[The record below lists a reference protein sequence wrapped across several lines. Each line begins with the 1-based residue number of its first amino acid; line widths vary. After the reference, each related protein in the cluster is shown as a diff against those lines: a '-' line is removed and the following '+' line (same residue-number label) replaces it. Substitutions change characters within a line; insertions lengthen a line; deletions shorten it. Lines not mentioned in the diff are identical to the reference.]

1 MIRVRNTKLIL
12 WLITGFAAAIALNR
26 FIFGLGVT
34 TNLNDRTPWGLWIGF
49 DVMGGVALAAG
60 GFVITA
66 IFYIMKRE
74 EFHPLVKPA
83 VLTAFLGYVAVVFS
97 LLVDL
102 GLPWNIWH
110 MIIFWNPHSPLFE
123 VGWCVMLY
131 TAVLL
136 LEFSPVP
143 LEEFSRYAKIRN
155 FLMKFR
161 FLFVL
166 LGIMLST
173 LHQSSL
179 GSLFL
184 IMPFKL
190 YPLWYSNILPVQFF
204 ISAVALGLMMVAFE
218 SLLSHWIY
226 KREHETNLIAKL
238 CKTAVWVLA
247 TYFLVK
253 MIDIIATG
261 KFSMIFN
268 GSWQSNLFI
277 AEVLISTV
285 IPAVLFAVPKL
296 ADNSK
301 VQWTGSSMVI
311 LGVVLNRIDVGGL
324 AMLGTTGDS
333 YTPLWTEIFISLGII
348 SAAALIFLFAIE
360 HFHVWDI
367 LPKEPDS
374 LPHTL
379 PEFDYSSRT
388 WLGTPDVSGLT
399 KYSLVFILSFAL
411 GMFLMP
417 GEHLH
422 SKGIDNIKVN
432 RASGFDTLY
441 INGNGDGRL
450 VKFPHQAHINWIK
463 THNLSIIKRDVFNN
477 LSTVNNDSCG
487 MCHHLKLPGEK
498 LSACSECHS
507 NMYRQVDF
515 FRHNWHRTN
524 QRADLKCDDCHKTGV
539 YRSAQSA
546 KKCDDCHK
554 NYKFTA
560 NEHGFVK
567 DYYILSYTD
576 ALHRLCVSCH
586 TIESKNLKDKPNLAQ
601 CSTCHKTVL
610 PENLTA
616 GLNWK
621 INLPHFNNVILPD
634 VKQEKIEEK

>member
-1 MIRVRNTKLIL
+1 MNRVRNTKLIL

-83 VLTAFLGYVAVVFS
+83 VLTAFLGYVAVIFS

-110 MIIFWNPHSPLFE
+110 MIVFWNPHSPLFE

-131 TAVLL
+131 TSVLL

-143 LEEFSRYAKIRN
+143 LENFSRYAKIRN

-161 FLFVL
+161 FVFVL

-190 YPLWYSNILPVQFF
+190 YPLWYSNILPIEFF
-204 ISAVALGLMMVAFE
+204 ISAIALGLMMVTFE

-226 KREHETNLIAKL
+226 KRKPETNLIAKL
-238 CKTAVWVLA
+238 CRASVWVLS

-253 MIDIIATG
+253 MIDIIAEG
-261 KFSMIFN
+261 KFAMIFN

-277 AEVLISTV
+277 IEVLISTI
-285 IPAVLFAVPKL
+285 IPAVLFAFPKL
-296 ADNSK
+296 SEK
-301 VQWTGSSMVI
+301 STVQWTGSIMVI
-311 LGVVLNRIDVGGL
+311 VGVVLNRIDVGGL
-324 AMLGTTGDS
+324 AMLGATGDS
-333 YTPLWTEIFISLGII
+333 YTPMWTEIFISLGII
-348 SAAALIFLFAIE
+348 SAAALVFLFAIE
-360 HFHVWDI
+360 HFNVWEI
-367 LPKEPDS
+367 QPKEPDA

-379 PEFDYSSRT
+379 PSFDYSSKA
-388 WLGTPDVSGLT
+388 WIGTPDVSSLT
-399 KYSLVFILSFAL
+399 THSLAFVISFAV

-417 GEHLH
+417 GSRLH
-422 SKGIDNIKVN
+422 SKGIDKITVS
-432 RASGFDTLY
+432 RATGIDTLL
-441 INGNGDGRL
+441 INGNSDDQF
-450 VKFPHQAHINWIK
+450 VKFPHQAHIAWVKNHSLQFGK
-463 THNLSIIKRDVFNN
+463 
-477 LSTVNNDSCG
+477 DSCTV
-487 MCHHLKLPGEK
+487 CHHLTLPGEK
-498 LSACSECHS
+498 LNGCWECHTS
-507 NMYRQVDF
+507 MYTQVDF
-515 FRHNWHRTN
+515 FNHDWHTSSSG
-524 QRADLKCDDCHKTGV
+524 AKLKCKDCHTPGLT
-539 YRSAQSA
+539 RSAQSA
-546 KKCDDCHK
+546 KKCTDCHPS
-554 NYKFTA
+554 YKFTGNNLIAGVSERTASTA
-560 NEHGFVK
+560 NSSINKKYF
-567 DYYILSYTD
+567 ILSYTD
-576 ALHRLCVSCH
+576 AMHNLCVSCH
-586 TIESKNLKDKPNLAQ
+586 QSESKNLKDKPNLAE
-601 CSTCHKTVL
+601 CTTCHSTQL
-610 PENLTA
+610 QENLTS
-616 GLNWK
+616 GLTWK
-621 INLPHFNNVILPD
+621 ITIPHFNSVILPE
-634 VKQEKIEEK
+634 VKSEK

>member
-1 MIRVRNTKLIL
+1 MNRVRNTKLIL
-12 WLITGFAAAIALNR
+12 WLITGFAAAVVLNR

-110 MIIFWNPHSPLFE
+110 MIIFWNLHSPLFE

-131 TAVLL
+131 TTVLL

-143 LEEFSRYAKIRN
+143 LEEFSRYAKIRKL
-155 FLMKFR
+155 LMKFR
-161 FLFVL
+161 FIFVL

-190 YPLWYSNILPVQFF
+190 YPLWYSNILPIQFF
-204 ISAVALGLMMVAFE
+204 ISAIALGLMMVAFE

-226 KREHETNLIAKL
+226 KREQETNLIAKL
-238 CKTAVWVLA
+238 CKTAVWVLVA
-247 TYFLVK
+247 YIMVK
-253 MIDIIATG
+253 MIDIIAAG

-268 GSWQSNLFI
+268 SSWQSNLFI
-277 AEVLISTV
+277 IEILISAV
-285 IPAVLFAVPKL
+285 IPAILFATPKS
-296 ADNSK
+296 AQNHK
-301 VQWTGSSMVI
+301 VQWIGSSMVI
-311 LGVVLNRIDVGGL
+311 IGVVLNRIDVGGV
-324 AMLGTTGDS
+324 AMLGTTGDT
-333 YTPLWTEIFISLGII
+333 YTPLWTEIFVSFGII
-348 SAAALIFLFAIE
+348 SAAALVFLFAIE

-367 LPKEPDS
+367 QPKEPDS
-374 LPHTL
+374 LPHN
-379 PEFDYSSRT
+379 PPSFDYTSKT
-388 WLGTPDVSGLT
+388 WLGTPDVSGMT
-399 KYSLVFILSFAL
+399 RYSLAFILSFAI

-417 GEHLH
+417 GKHLQ
-422 SKGIDNIKVN
+422 SKGIENIKVS
-432 RASGFDTLY
+432 RASGMDTLY
-441 INGNGDGRL
+441 INGNRDDQL

-463 THNLSIIKRDVFNN
+463 AHKLPTMNNKVFK
-477 LSTVNNDSCG
+477 SASVVNNDTCG
-487 MCHHLKLPGEK
+487 VCHHLNLPGEK

-507 NMYRQVDF
+507 NMYLQADF
-515 FRHNWHRTN
+515 FRHDWHKTN
-524 QRADLKCDDCHKTGV
+524 QRANLKCDDCHKAGV
-539 YRSAQSA
+539 YRTAQSA
-546 KKCDDCHK
+546 KNCSDCHRA
-554 NYKFTA
+554 YKFNT
-560 NEHGFVK
+560 NENGFVK

-576 ALHRLCVSCH
+576 AIHRLCVSCH
-586 TIESKNLKDKPNLAQ
+586 IIESKSIVDKPDLAE

-610 PENLTA
+610 QENLAA
-616 GLNWK
+616 GLSWK
-621 INLPHFNNVILPD
+621 INIPHFNNVILPD
-634 VKQEKIEEK
+634 VKKEGSE